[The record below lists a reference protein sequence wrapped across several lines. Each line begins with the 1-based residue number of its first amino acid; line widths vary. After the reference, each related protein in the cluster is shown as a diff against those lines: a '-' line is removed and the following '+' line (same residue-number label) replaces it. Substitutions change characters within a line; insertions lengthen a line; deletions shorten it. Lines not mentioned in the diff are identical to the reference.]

1 MAINGTININ
11 LSFLDSSSGDSGNVE
26 KKLSLASSDV
36 VSSGKVAIVSG
47 TIGTSNLT
55 IECQPTS
62 YRDSSGDLVSF
73 GTIRKV
79 ALYSSRSARLI
90 DGQTEYP
97 AYGTRIVES
106 DGDVVVSRYVSS
118 GGFGVGPKLE
128 IDPGY
133 SSGSANYTVL
143 IYGE

>member
-1 MAINGTININ
+1 MAVSGTINVN
-11 LSFLDSSSGDSGNVE
+11 LSFMDSSPGEFGEAE
-26 KKLSLASSDV
+26 KKLSLSSANV
-36 VSSGKVAIVSG
+36 ISTGKVAIVSG

-79 ALYSSRSARLI
+79 AFYSSRLTRVI
-90 DGQTEYP
+90 DGQSGYP

-133 SSGSANYTVL
+133 SSGTSSYTVL
-143 IYGE
+143 IYGD